1 MRLQKYLADCG
12 VASRRKSEELIAQ
25 GLVRV
30 NGESVTQMGAQIDP
44 ERDTVTYKGNMVT
57 PQKNKVYI
65 MLNKP
70 AGFVSTC
77 SDDKGRATVMELVRD
92 IKERLYPVGR
102 LDFTTEGLLLMTND
116 GELANVLTHP
126 RHSVEKKYLAVVSG
140 AVTDEEIKKLEGGID
155 LDGYKT
161 NRAVFHVVSA
171 STERTEIL
179 CVITEGKNRQL
190 RRMFEAVG
198 KEVKYLKR
206 VGVGEIKL
214 GNLKKGQYRRLT
226 ADEVLY
232 LQKVAGSK

>member
-12 VASRRKSEELIAQ
+12 IASRRKCEELIAQ

-30 NGESVTQMGAQIDP
+30 NGEKITEMGFIVDP
-44 ERDTVTYKGNMVT
+44 ERDTVTYKGNEVDLHI
-57 PQKNKVYI
+57 NKIYI

-77 SDDKGRATVMELVRD
+77 KDDKGRATVMELVRD
-92 IKERLYPVGR
+92 IKERMYPVGR

-126 RHSVEKKYLAVVSG
+126 KHNVEKKYLAVINS
-140 AVTDEEIKKLEGGID
+140 AITEEEIKKLESGVD

-161 NRAVFHVVSA
+161 HRAIFHVVNTA
-171 STERTEIL
+171 PARTEIL

-198 KEVKYLKR
+198 KDVAYLKR

-214 GNLKKGQYRRLT
+214 GSLKKGQHRKLT
-226 ADEVLY
+226 PEEVSY
-232 LQKVAGSK
+232 LQKIAGN

>member
-12 VASRRKSEELIAQ
+12 IASRRKCEELIAQ

-30 NGESVTQMGAQIDP
+30 NGETITQMGFVVDP
-44 ERDTVTYKGNMVT
+44 DRITVTCQGKKVF

-70 AGFVSTC
+70 AGYVSTC
-77 SDDKGRATVMELVRD
+77 NDDKGRATVMELVGG
-92 IKERLYPVGR
+92 ITERLYPVGR

-126 RHSVEKKYLAVVSG
+126 KHSVEKKYLAVING
-140 AVTDEEIKKLEGGID
+140 AITEEEIKKLENGVE
-155 LDGYKT
+155 LDGHKT
-161 NRAVFHVVSA
+161 NHAIFHVVSA
-171 STERTEIL
+171 STVRTEIL
-179 CVITEGKNRQL
+179 CVITEGKNRQI

-198 KEVKYLKR
+198 KEVAYLKR

-226 ADEVLY
+226 ADEITY
-232 LQKVAGSK
+232 LQKIAGN

>member
-12 VASRRKSEELIAQ
+12 VASRRKCEEYISQ

-30 NGESVTQMGAQIDP
+30 NGETVTQMGFIVDP
-44 ERDTVTYKGNMVT
+44 ERDNVTYKGKKISV
-57 PQKNKVYI
+57 QKNKVYL

-70 AGFVSTC
+70 AGYVSTC
-77 SDDKGRATVMELVRD
+77 SDDKGRLTVMDLVGD

-102 LDFTTEGLLLMTND
+102 LDFISEGLLLLTND

-126 RHSVEKKYLAVVSG
+126 RHSVEKKYLAVINSG
-140 AVTDEEIKKLEGGID
+140 ITDEEIKKLETGVM

-161 NRAVFHVVSA
+161 NKAVFKVMKKEDV
-171 STERTEIL
+171 RTEIL

-198 KEVKYLKR
+198 KEVVYLKR
-206 VGVGEIKL
+206 VGIGEIKL
-214 GNLKKGQYRRLT
+214 GNLKKGQYRHLS
-226 ADEVLY
+226 ADEIVY
-232 LQKVAGSK
+232 LNKIAGK

>member
-12 VASRRKSEELIAQ
+12 VASRRKCEEYISQ

-30 NGESVTQMGAQIDP
+30 NGETVTQMGFIVDP
-44 ERDTVTYKGNMVT
+44 ERDNVTYKGKKISV
-57 PQKNKVYI
+57 QKNKVYL

-70 AGFVSTC
+70 AGYVSTC
-77 SDDKGRATVMELVRD
+77 SDDKGRLTVMDLVGD

-102 LDFTTEGLLLMTND
+102 LDFISEGLLLLTND

-126 RHSVEKKYLAVVSG
+126 RHSVEKKYLAVINSG
-140 AVTDEEIKKLEGGID
+140 ITDEEIKKLETGVM

-161 NRAVFHVVSA
+161 NKAVFKVMKKEDV
-171 STERTEIL
+171 RTEIL

-198 KEVKYLKR
+198 KEVVYLKR
-206 VGVGEIKL
+206 VGIGEIKL
-214 GNLKKGQYRRLT
+214 GNLKKGQYRRLS
-226 ADEVLY
+226 ADEIVY
-232 LQKVAGSK
+232 LNKIAGK